1 MDEELVLHVVMLV
14 VILWLFC
21 VALCCHFTPQFL
33 MYVLNKT
40 LYDSGLHLM

>member
-21 VALCCHFTPQFL
+21 VALCYHFTPH
-33 MYVLNKT
+33 VRVK
-40 LYDSGLHLM
+40 